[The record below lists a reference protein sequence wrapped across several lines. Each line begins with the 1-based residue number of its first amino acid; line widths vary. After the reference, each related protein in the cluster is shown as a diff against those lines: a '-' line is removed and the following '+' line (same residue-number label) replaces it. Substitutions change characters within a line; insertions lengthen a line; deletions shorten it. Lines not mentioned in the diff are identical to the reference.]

1 MLHFLFR
8 KPIVKGDII
17 MYTNIPKLKKLPNTK
32 TQPKY
37 LGPYTVERVSG
48 ENIIILITTVAGKT
62 REKRVPVH
70 IVRPYFERDTS
81 QLVRKNKRPSE
92 PDSEVVDIKK
102 VHTSVWLI

>member
-1 MLHFLFR
+1 
-8 KPIVKGDII
+8 

-81 QLVRKNKRPSE
+81 QLVRKSKRPS
-92 PDSEVVDIKK
+92 DSEVVDNKK
-102 VHTSVWLI
+102 VHTSVWLIWNTFPGNYKY

>member
-1 MLHFLFR
+1 M
-8 KPIVKGDII
+8 
-17 MYTNIPKLKKLPNTK
+17 
-32 TQPKY
+32 
-37 LGPYTVERVSG
+37 ERVSG

-81 QLVRKNKRPSE
+81 KLVRKNKRPSE